1 MKIDLKAILT
11 KELFDWI
18 EEHPKRN
25 QLIESIQGE
34 IFQSVVHFR
43 EWNDSNYNGNE
54 DWLQFAI
61 RNEEAWRNG
70 SDQMD
75 QYKSR

>member
-1 MKIDLKAILT
+1 MELDLKAILP

-18 EEHPKRN
+18 EDHPKRN

-43 EWNDSNYNGNE
+43 EWNDSNYDGNE
-54 DWLQFAI
+54 DWLQYAL
-61 RNEEAWRNG
+61 RNEELWKEEIDPLNECE
-70 SDQMD
+70 
-75 QYKSR
+75 SR